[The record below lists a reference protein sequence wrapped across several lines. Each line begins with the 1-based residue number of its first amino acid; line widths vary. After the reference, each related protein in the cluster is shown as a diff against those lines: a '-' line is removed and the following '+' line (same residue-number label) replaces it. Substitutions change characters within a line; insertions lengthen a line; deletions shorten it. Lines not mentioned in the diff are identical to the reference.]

1 MSVETE
7 LLPESMADLV
17 DIIGLPAV
25 LKLMEAF
32 GGTEFWVPEKLHHHH
47 PLVDAIGAEAA
58 QTLCEYMARE
68 RIKVPRGAGITRE
81 VRNQAIRRERQD
93 GAKLAELAL
102 RYRITDRQVLN
113 ILNAEPAD
121 DRQQDMFSC

>member
-25 LKLMEAF
+25 LKLMDSL
-32 GGTEFWVPEKLHHHH
+32 GGTEVWVPQRIPHNH
-47 PLVDAIGAEAA
+47 PLVEAAGPEAA
-58 QTLCEYMARE
+58 QTLCEYMAGE
-68 RIKVPRGAGITRE
+68 RFKVPRGRAFKME
-81 VRNQAIRRERQD
+81 VRNRAIRRERQE
-93 GAKLAELAL
+93 GAKLADLAL
-102 RYRITDRQVLN
+102 RYELTDRQVMN
-113 ILNAEPAD
+113 ILNADPAD

>member
-32 GGTEFWVPEKLHHHH
+32 GGTEFWVPEKLHHQH

-68 RIKVPRGAGITRE
+68 RIKVPRGVGITRG
-81 VRNQAIRRERQD
+81 VRNQAIRRERHE

-102 RYRITDRQVLN
+102 RYRLTDRQVLN

-121 DRQQDMFSC
+121 DRQQDMFG

>member
-7 LLPESMADLV
+7 LLPDSMADLV

-25 LKLMEAF
+25 LKLMKTF
-32 GGTEFWVPEKLHHHH
+32 GGTELWVPEKLSHAHN
-47 PLVDAIGAEAA
+47 LVTAIGPEAA

-68 RIKVPRGAGITRE
+68 RLKVPRGAEITRE
-81 VRNQAIRRERQD
+81 IRNRAIRRERRE

-102 RYRITDRQVLN
+102 CYGLTDRQVLN
-113 ILNAEPAD
+113 ILNSEPAD
-121 DRQQDMFSC
+121 DSQQDMFG